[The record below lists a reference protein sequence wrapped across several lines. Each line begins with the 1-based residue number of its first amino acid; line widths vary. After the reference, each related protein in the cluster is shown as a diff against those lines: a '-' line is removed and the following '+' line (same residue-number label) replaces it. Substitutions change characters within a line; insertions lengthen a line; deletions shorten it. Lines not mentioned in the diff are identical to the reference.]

1 MATYPNRRY
10 LTLNRAR
17 YTSGAPAGYE
27 PLFSTLS
34 TRMNRFLGENW
45 SKQVGDSPSGYG
57 LGGGAFVPA
66 ITAGG
71 LSSYQGEAIVVSQ
84 TGTMLSAMTLTGSVT
99 GSFTTDGS
107 LSVTIQISG
116 DGTFTFSQTGAINM
130 TTSLSGSGTW
140 TITPSGAL
148 NLIVPFAGSGTATFT
163 AAANLKG
170 LSSLAGDITPFTE
183 LSPEN
188 LAAAVWNAV
197 LSEYQDVGSTGKALN
212 DAGAAGN
219 PWSADASTNNDP
231 GTMGEKLNDAAAS
244 GSGSSG
250 LTLGQFLALK

>member
-1 MATYPNRRY
+1 MANIPPSEFIEADYLKFSKQNGEYFVKTLQANTLVPDKYDYIAMGYPN
-10 LTLNRAR
+10 
-17 YTSGAPAGYE
+17 
-27 PLFSTLS
+27 ST
-34 TRMNRFLGENW
+34 TETFTY
-45 SKQVGDSPSGYG
+45 KI
-57 LGGGAFVPA
+57 GGAIVPA
-66 ITAGG
+66 MVAGG
-71 LSSYQGEAIVVSQ
+71 ISSYQGEAIVVSQ
-84 TGTMLSAMTLTGSVT
+84 TGTMLSAMTLIGSVT
-99 GSFTTDGS
+99 GTFTTEGS
-107 LSVTIQISG
+107 ASVTVQMNG
-116 DGTFTFSQTGAINM
+116 NGTFTISQSGSINM
-130 TTSLSGSGTW
+130 TTALSGAGTW
-140 TITPSGAL
+140 SITGDGLLA
-148 NLIVPFAGSGTATFT
+148 LIVPFEGAGSLTFT

-170 LSSLAGDITPFTE
+170 LASMAGDITPFTE

-244 GSGSSG
+244 GGSSG